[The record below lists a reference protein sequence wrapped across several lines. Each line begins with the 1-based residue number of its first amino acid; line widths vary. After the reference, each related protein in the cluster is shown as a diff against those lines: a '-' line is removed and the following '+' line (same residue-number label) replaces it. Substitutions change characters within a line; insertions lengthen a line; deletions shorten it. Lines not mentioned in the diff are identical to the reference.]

1 MNKKVVTT
9 DEQQLIIDEPGN
21 IVITARPGSGKTF
34 TIVEKIKLISNE
46 LLDYQGVIA
55 ISFTRKASEELQI
68 RCKIMNIAK
77 KCSFFGTIDKFYISQ
92 IICPFA
98 KHITNSNKKL
108 EVRDKIDNF
117 PEYKGLEE
125 IRNGITEE
133 TKKLLIQSL
142 KDGNIFLVTQKDP
155 NLELPEDKN
164 DIYSI
169 GTICKIKQILKLP
182 KGGATRVLVEGIER
196 AEVIDFIVNEA
207 FLECNVKKI
216 LDKESDVEDKEDT
229 AFKNQL
235 IKAFDEY
242 IYATECDESKV
253 SSLIDQENNLSKISD
268 LVAAY
273 MQLSDEK
280 KQIIL
285 ETIDVHE
292 RIEKLLIFIE
302 EEIQI
307 VQIEKEI
314 SNKVKTK
321 IDKSNKEYFL
331 REQIKAIQQE
341 LGEDEQAREVSKYV
355 SYLRKSKLSKQVKE
369 KAQYEIDRLLKA
381 NSGDANYIRNYLDW
395 LIALPWGKAT
405 KDSFDIDKV
414 SKVLDDEHYGL
425 QEVKERIL
433 EYLAVKQYTKS
444 LKGPILCLVGPPGV
458 GKSSIAESIADS
470 LNRKFVRIS
479 LGGIKDEA
487 EIRGHRRTYIGA
499 MPGRIIYALKEAKV
513 NNPLILLDE
522 IDKLSNDYKGNP
534 ADALLE
540 VLDPNQNKTFRDSFM
555 EVDIDLSNILFVTTA
570 NSLETIPRALLDR
583 MEIIEVSGYTYEEK
597 FNIAKKHLLKRV
609 MKECNVDE
617 SKIKI
622 SDNAIKEI
630 INGYTR
636 ESGVRSLER
645 EINKVVR
652 KSIIEL
658 IKSKK
663 ESIKISSNNLEKYL
677 GPIIYEFENKE
688 KEDKVGVVTGLAWTA
703 YGGDTLP
710 VEVAVMKGN
719 GKLELTGQL
728 GDVMQESAKTAYSYV
743 RANSDKYNI
752 SEEFYKKYDIHIH
765 VPEGAVPKDGPSAG
779 VTMVTALVSAL
790 SNKKVKGN
798 VAMTGEVTL
807 TGRVLPIGGVKE
819 KCLAAH
825 RIGID
830 TIILPKENKK
840 NVNEIPPSIKS
851 KLNLIFADK
860 VEEVLQNAL
869 IGVDISDN

>member
-1 MNKKVVTT
+1 MNS
-9 DEQQLIIDEPGN
+9 ESILLP
-21 IVITARPGSGKTF
+21 VIPLR
-34 TIVEKIKLISNE
+34 
-46 LLDYQGVIA
+46 
-55 ISFTRKASEELQI
+55 
-68 RCKIMNIAK
+68 
-77 KCSFFGTIDKFYISQ
+77 
-92 IICPFA
+92 
-98 KHITNSNKKL
+98 
-108 EVRDKIDNF
+108 
-117 PEYKGLEE
+117 
-125 IRNGITEE
+125 GITIFPNMIIHFDIGREKSVASLE
-133 TKKLLIQSL
+133 QAML

-196 AEVIDFIVNEA
+196 AEVIDFIVNET

-622 SDNAIKEI
+622 SDNVIKEI

-645 EINKVVR
+645 EINKVIR

>member
-1 MNKKVVTT
+1 MNS
-9 DEQQLIIDEPGN
+9 ESILLP
-21 IVITARPGSGKTF
+21 VIPLR
-34 TIVEKIKLISNE
+34 
-46 LLDYQGVIA
+46 
-55 ISFTRKASEELQI
+55 
-68 RCKIMNIAK
+68 
-77 KCSFFGTIDKFYISQ
+77 
-92 IICPFA
+92 
-98 KHITNSNKKL
+98 
-108 EVRDKIDNF
+108 
-117 PEYKGLEE
+117 
-125 IRNGITEE
+125 GITIFPNMIIHFDIGREKSVASLE
-133 TKKLLIQSL
+133 QAML

-196 AEVIDFIVNEA
+196 AEVIDFIVNET

-645 EINKVVR
+645 EINKVIR

-663 ESIKISSNNLEKYL
+663 ESINISSNNLEKYL

>member
-1 MNKKVVTT
+1 MNS
-9 DEQQLIIDEPGN
+9 ESILLP
-21 IVITARPGSGKTF
+21 VIPLR
-34 TIVEKIKLISNE
+34 
-46 LLDYQGVIA
+46 
-55 ISFTRKASEELQI
+55 
-68 RCKIMNIAK
+68 
-77 KCSFFGTIDKFYISQ
+77 
-92 IICPFA
+92 
-98 KHITNSNKKL
+98 
-108 EVRDKIDNF
+108 
-117 PEYKGLEE
+117 
-125 IRNGITEE
+125 GITIFPNMIIHFDIGREKSVASLE
-133 TKKLLIQSL
+133 QAML

-196 AEVIDFIVNEA
+196 AEVIDFIVNET

-645 EINKVVR
+645 EINKVIR

-869 IGVDISDN
+869 IGVDISDNKKFRVYYICCQKTSISYRW

>member
-1 MNKKVVTT
+1 MNS
-9 DEQQLIIDEPGN
+9 ESILLP
-21 IVITARPGSGKTF
+21 VIPLR
-34 TIVEKIKLISNE
+34 
-46 LLDYQGVIA
+46 
-55 ISFTRKASEELQI
+55 
-68 RCKIMNIAK
+68 
-77 KCSFFGTIDKFYISQ
+77 
-92 IICPFA
+92 
-98 KHITNSNKKL
+98 
-108 EVRDKIDNF
+108 
-117 PEYKGLEE
+117 
-125 IRNGITEE
+125 GITIFPNMIIHFDIGREKSVASLE
-133 TKKLLIQSL
+133 QAML

-196 AEVIDFIVNEA
+196 AEVIDFIVNET

-216 LDKESDVEDKEDT
+216 LDKESDFEDKEDT

>member
-1 MNKKVVTT
+1 MNS
-9 DEQQLIIDEPGN
+9 ESILLP
-21 IVITARPGSGKTF
+21 VIPLR
-34 TIVEKIKLISNE
+34 
-46 LLDYQGVIA
+46 
-55 ISFTRKASEELQI
+55 
-68 RCKIMNIAK
+68 
-77 KCSFFGTIDKFYISQ
+77 
-92 IICPFA
+92 
-98 KHITNSNKKL
+98 
-108 EVRDKIDNF
+108 
-117 PEYKGLEE
+117 
-125 IRNGITEE
+125 GITIFPNMIIHFDIGREKSVASLE
-133 TKKLLIQSL
+133 QAML

-196 AEVIDFIVNEA
+196 AEVIDFIVNET

-273 MQLSDEK
+273 IQLSDEK

-645 EINKVVR
+645 EINKVIR

>member
-1 MNKKVVTT
+1 MNS
-9 DEQQLIIDEPGN
+9 ESILLP
-21 IVITARPGSGKTF
+21 VIPLR
-34 TIVEKIKLISNE
+34 
-46 LLDYQGVIA
+46 
-55 ISFTRKASEELQI
+55 
-68 RCKIMNIAK
+68 
-77 KCSFFGTIDKFYISQ
+77 
-92 IICPFA
+92 
-98 KHITNSNKKL
+98 
-108 EVRDKIDNF
+108 
-117 PEYKGLEE
+117 
-125 IRNGITEE
+125 GITIFPNMIIHFDIGREKSVASLE
-133 TKKLLIQSL
+133 QAML

-196 AEVIDFIVNEA
+196 AEVIDFIVNET

-458 GKSSIAESIADS
+458 GKSSIAESITDS

-645 EINKVVR
+645 EINKVIR

>member
-1 MNKKVVTT
+1 MNS
-9 DEQQLIIDEPGN
+9 ESILLP
-21 IVITARPGSGKTF
+21 VIPLR
-34 TIVEKIKLISNE
+34 
-46 LLDYQGVIA
+46 
-55 ISFTRKASEELQI
+55 
-68 RCKIMNIAK
+68 
-77 KCSFFGTIDKFYISQ
+77 
-92 IICPFA
+92 
-98 KHITNSNKKL
+98 
-108 EVRDKIDNF
+108 
-117 PEYKGLEE
+117 
-125 IRNGITEE
+125 GITIFPNMIIHFDIGREKSVASLE
-133 TKKLLIQSL
+133 QAML

-196 AEVIDFIVNEA
+196 AEVIDFIVNET

-645 EINKVVR
+645 EINKVIR

-765 VPEGAVPKDGPSAG
+765 VPEGAVTKDGPSAG

>member
-1 MNKKVVTT
+1 
-9 DEQQLIIDEPGN
+9 
-21 IVITARPGSGKTF
+21 
-34 TIVEKIKLISNE
+34 
-46 LLDYQGVIA
+46 
-55 ISFTRKASEELQI
+55 
-68 RCKIMNIAK
+68 
-77 KCSFFGTIDKFYISQ
+77 
-92 IICPFA
+92 
-98 KHITNSNKKL
+98 
-108 EVRDKIDNF
+108 
-117 PEYKGLEE
+117 
-125 IRNGITEE
+125 
-133 TKKLLIQSL
+133 
-142 KDGNIFLVTQKDP
+142 
-155 NLELPEDKN
+155 
-164 DIYSI
+164 
-169 GTICKIKQILKLP
+169 
-182 KGGATRVLVEGIER
+182 
-196 AEVIDFIVNEA
+196 
-207 FLECNVKKI
+207 
-216 LDKESDVEDKEDT
+216 
-229 AFKNQL
+229 
-235 IKAFDEY
+235 
-242 IYATECDESKV
+242 
-253 SSLIDQENNLSKISD
+253 
-268 LVAAY
+268 
-273 MQLSDEK
+273 
-280 KQIIL
+280 
-285 ETIDVHE
+285 
-292 RIEKLLIFIE
+292 
-302 EEIQI
+302 
-307 VQIEKEI
+307 
-314 SNKVKTK
+314 
-321 IDKSNKEYFL
+321 
-331 REQIKAIQQE
+331 
-341 LGEDEQAREVSKYV
+341 
-355 SYLRKSKLSKQVKE
+355 
-369 KAQYEIDRLLKA
+369 
-381 NSGDANYIRNYLDW
+381 
-395 LIALPWGKAT
+395 
-405 KDSFDIDKV
+405 
-414 SKVLDDEHYGL
+414 
-425 QEVKERIL
+425 
-433 EYLAVKQYTKS
+433 
-444 LKGPILCLVGPPGV
+444 
-458 GKSSIAESIADS
+458 
-470 LNRKFVRIS
+470 
-479 LGGIKDEA
+479 
-487 EIRGHRRTYIGA
+487 

-597 FNIAKKHLLKRV
+597 FNIAKKYLLKRV

-677 GPIIYEFENKE
+677 GPVIYEFENKE

>member
-1 MNKKVVTT
+1 MNS
-9 DEQQLIIDEPGN
+9 ESILLP
-21 IVITARPGSGKTF
+21 VIPLR
-34 TIVEKIKLISNE
+34 
-46 LLDYQGVIA
+46 
-55 ISFTRKASEELQI
+55 
-68 RCKIMNIAK
+68 
-77 KCSFFGTIDKFYISQ
+77 
-92 IICPFA
+92 
-98 KHITNSNKKL
+98 
-108 EVRDKIDNF
+108 
-117 PEYKGLEE
+117 
-125 IRNGITEE
+125 GITIFPNMIIHFDIGREKSVASLE
-133 TKKLLIQSL
+133 QAML

-169 GTICKIKQILKLP
+169 GSICKIKQILKLP

-196 AEVIDFIVNEA
+196 AEVIDFIVNET

-268 LVAAY
+268 LVATY

-280 KQIIL
+280 KQTIL

-677 GPIIYEFENKE
+677 GPVIYEFENKE

>member
-1 MNKKVVTT
+1 MNS
-9 DEQQLIIDEPGN
+9 ESILLP
-21 IVITARPGSGKTF
+21 VIPLR
-34 TIVEKIKLISNE
+34 
-46 LLDYQGVIA
+46 
-55 ISFTRKASEELQI
+55 
-68 RCKIMNIAK
+68 
-77 KCSFFGTIDKFYISQ
+77 
-92 IICPFA
+92 
-98 KHITNSNKKL
+98 
-108 EVRDKIDNF
+108 
-117 PEYKGLEE
+117 
-125 IRNGITEE
+125 GITIFPNMIIHFDIGREKSVASLE
-133 TKKLLIQSL
+133 QAML

-196 AEVIDFIVNEA
+196 AEVIDFIVNET

-645 EINKVVR
+645 EINKVIR

-703 YGGDTLP
+703 YGGDTLT

>member
-1 MNKKVVTT
+1 MNS
-9 DEQQLIIDEPGN
+9 ESILLP
-21 IVITARPGSGKTF
+21 VIPLR
-34 TIVEKIKLISNE
+34 
-46 LLDYQGVIA
+46 
-55 ISFTRKASEELQI
+55 
-68 RCKIMNIAK
+68 
-77 KCSFFGTIDKFYISQ
+77 
-92 IICPFA
+92 
-98 KHITNSNKKL
+98 
-108 EVRDKIDNF
+108 
-117 PEYKGLEE
+117 
-125 IRNGITEE
+125 GITIFPNMIIHFDIGREKSVASLE
-133 TKKLLIQSL
+133 QAML

-196 AEVIDFIVNEA
+196 AEVIDFIVNET

-242 IYATECDESKV
+242 IYATEGDESKV

-280 KQIIL
+280 KQTIL

-341 LGEDEQAREVSKYV
+341 LGEDEQAKEVSKYV

-444 LKGPILCLVGPPGV
+444 LKGPIICLVGPPGV
-458 GKSSIAESIADS
+458 GKSSIAESIAHS

-597 FNIAKKHLLKRV
+597 FNIAKKYLLKRV

-677 GPIIYEFENKE
+677 GPVIYEFENKE

>member
-1 MNKKVVTT
+1 MNT
-9 DEQQLIIDEPGN
+9 DSILLPLIPL
-21 IVITARPGSGKTF
+21 R
-34 TIVEKIKLISNE
+34 
-46 LLDYQGVIA
+46 
-55 ISFTRKASEELQI
+55 
-68 RCKIMNIAK
+68 
-77 KCSFFGTIDKFYISQ
+77 
-92 IICPFA
+92 
-98 KHITNSNKKL
+98 
-108 EVRDKIDNF
+108 
-117 PEYKGLEE
+117 
-125 IRNGITEE
+125 GITIFPNMIIHFDIGREKSVASLE
-133 TKKLLIQSL
+133 QAML

-196 AEVIDFIVNEA
+196 AEVIDFIVNET

-645 EINKVVR
+645 EINKVIR

>member
-1 MNKKVVTT
+1 MNS
-9 DEQQLIIDEPGN
+9 ESILLP
-21 IVITARPGSGKTF
+21 VIPLR
-34 TIVEKIKLISNE
+34 
-46 LLDYQGVIA
+46 
-55 ISFTRKASEELQI
+55 
-68 RCKIMNIAK
+68 
-77 KCSFFGTIDKFYISQ
+77 
-92 IICPFA
+92 
-98 KHITNSNKKL
+98 
-108 EVRDKIDNF
+108 
-117 PEYKGLEE
+117 
-125 IRNGITEE
+125 GITIFPNMIIHFDIGREKSVASLE
-133 TKKLLIQSL
+133 QAML

-196 AEVIDFIVNEA
+196 AEVIDFIVNET

-395 LIALPWGKAT
+395 LIALPWGKVT

-534 ADALLE
+534 SDALLE

-645 EINKVVR
+645 EINKVIR

>member
-1 MNKKVVTT
+1 MNS
-9 DEQQLIIDEPGN
+9 ESILLP
-21 IVITARPGSGKTF
+21 VIPLR
-34 TIVEKIKLISNE
+34 
-46 LLDYQGVIA
+46 
-55 ISFTRKASEELQI
+55 
-68 RCKIMNIAK
+68 
-77 KCSFFGTIDKFYISQ
+77 
-92 IICPFA
+92 
-98 KHITNSNKKL
+98 
-108 EVRDKIDNF
+108 
-117 PEYKGLEE
+117 
-125 IRNGITEE
+125 GITIFPNMIIHFDIGREKSVASLE
-133 TKKLLIQSL
+133 QAML

-196 AEVIDFIVNEA
+196 AEVIDFIVNET

-677 GPIIYEFENKE
+677 GTIIYEFENKE

>member
-1 MNKKVVTT
+1 MNS
-9 DEQQLIIDEPGN
+9 ESILLP
-21 IVITARPGSGKTF
+21 VIPLR
-34 TIVEKIKLISNE
+34 
-46 LLDYQGVIA
+46 
-55 ISFTRKASEELQI
+55 
-68 RCKIMNIAK
+68 
-77 KCSFFGTIDKFYISQ
+77 
-92 IICPFA
+92 
-98 KHITNSNKKL
+98 
-108 EVRDKIDNF
+108 
-117 PEYKGLEE
+117 
-125 IRNGITEE
+125 GITIFPNMIIHFDIGREKSVASLE
-133 TKKLLIQSL
+133 QAML

-196 AEVIDFIVNEA
+196 AEVIDFIVNET

-229 AFKNQL
+229 AFKNHL

-860 VEEVLQNAL
+860 VEEVLQIAL

>member
-1 MNKKVVTT
+1 
-9 DEQQLIIDEPGN
+9 
-21 IVITARPGSGKTF
+21 
-34 TIVEKIKLISNE
+34 
-46 LLDYQGVIA
+46 
-55 ISFTRKASEELQI
+55 
-68 RCKIMNIAK
+68 
-77 KCSFFGTIDKFYISQ
+77 
-92 IICPFA
+92 
-98 KHITNSNKKL
+98 
-108 EVRDKIDNF
+108 
-117 PEYKGLEE
+117 
-125 IRNGITEE
+125 
-133 TKKLLIQSL
+133 
-142 KDGNIFLVTQKDP
+142 
-155 NLELPEDKN
+155 
-164 DIYSI
+164 
-169 GTICKIKQILKLP
+169 
-182 KGGATRVLVEGIER
+182 
-196 AEVIDFIVNEA
+196 
-207 FLECNVKKI
+207 
-216 LDKESDVEDKEDT
+216 
-229 AFKNQL
+229 
-235 IKAFDEY
+235 
-242 IYATECDESKV
+242 
-253 SSLIDQENNLSKISD
+253 
-268 LVAAY
+268 

-414 SKVLDDEHYGL
+414 SDDEHYGL

>member
-1 MNKKVVTT
+1 MNS
-9 DEQQLIIDEPGN
+9 ESILLP
-21 IVITARPGSGKTF
+21 VIPLR
-34 TIVEKIKLISNE
+34 
-46 LLDYQGVIA
+46 
-55 ISFTRKASEELQI
+55 
-68 RCKIMNIAK
+68 
-77 KCSFFGTIDKFYISQ
+77 
-92 IICPFA
+92 
-98 KHITNSNKKL
+98 
-108 EVRDKIDNF
+108 
-117 PEYKGLEE
+117 
-125 IRNGITEE
+125 GITIFPNMIIHFDIGREKSVASLE
-133 TKKLLIQSL
+133 QAML

-196 AEVIDFIVNEA
+196 AEVIDFIVNET

-242 IYATECDESKV
+242 IYATEGDESKV

-280 KQIIL
+280 KQTIL

-341 LGEDEQAREVSKYV
+341 LGEDEQAKEVSKYV

-458 GKSSIAESIADS
+458 GKSSIAESIAHS

-597 FNIAKKHLLKRV
+597 FNIAKKYLLKRV

-677 GPIIYEFENKE
+677 GPVIYEFENKE

>member
-1 MNKKVVTT
+1 MNS
-9 DEQQLIIDEPGN
+9 ESILLP
-21 IVITARPGSGKTF
+21 VIPLR
-34 TIVEKIKLISNE
+34 
-46 LLDYQGVIA
+46 
-55 ISFTRKASEELQI
+55 
-68 RCKIMNIAK
+68 
-77 KCSFFGTIDKFYISQ
+77 
-92 IICPFA
+92 
-98 KHITNSNKKL
+98 
-108 EVRDKIDNF
+108 
-117 PEYKGLEE
+117 
-125 IRNGITEE
+125 GITIFPNMIIHFDIGREKSVASLE
-133 TKKLLIQSL
+133 QAML

-196 AEVIDFIVNEA
+196 AEVIDFIVNET

-242 IYATECDESKV
+242 IYTTECDESKV

-645 EINKVVR
+645 EINKVIR

>member
-1 MNKKVVTT
+1 MNS
-9 DEQQLIIDEPGN
+9 ESILLP
-21 IVITARPGSGKTF
+21 VIPLR
-34 TIVEKIKLISNE
+34 
-46 LLDYQGVIA
+46 
-55 ISFTRKASEELQI
+55 
-68 RCKIMNIAK
+68 
-77 KCSFFGTIDKFYISQ
+77 
-92 IICPFA
+92 
-98 KHITNSNKKL
+98 
-108 EVRDKIDNF
+108 
-117 PEYKGLEE
+117 
-125 IRNGITEE
+125 GITIFPNMIIHFDIGREKSVASLE
-133 TKKLLIQSL
+133 QAML

-196 AEVIDFIVNEA
+196 AEVIDFIVNET

-268 LVAAY
+268 LVATY

-280 KQIIL
+280 KQTIL

-570 NSLETIPRALLDR
+570 NFLETIPRALLDR

-677 GPIIYEFENKE
+677 GPVIYEFENKE

>member
-1 MNKKVVTT
+1 MNS
-9 DEQQLIIDEPGN
+9 ESILLP
-21 IVITARPGSGKTF
+21 VIPLR
-34 TIVEKIKLISNE
+34 
-46 LLDYQGVIA
+46 
-55 ISFTRKASEELQI
+55 
-68 RCKIMNIAK
+68 
-77 KCSFFGTIDKFYISQ
+77 
-92 IICPFA
+92 
-98 KHITNSNKKL
+98 
-108 EVRDKIDNF
+108 
-117 PEYKGLEE
+117 
-125 IRNGITEE
+125 GITIFPNMIIHFDIGREKSVASLE
-133 TKKLLIQSL
+133 QAML

-196 AEVIDFIVNEA
+196 AEVIDFIVNET

-677 GPIIYEFENKE
+677 GSIIYEFENKE

>member
-1 MNKKVVTT
+1 MNS
-9 DEQQLIIDEPGN
+9 ESILLP
-21 IVITARPGSGKTF
+21 VIPLR
-34 TIVEKIKLISNE
+34 
-46 LLDYQGVIA
+46 
-55 ISFTRKASEELQI
+55 
-68 RCKIMNIAK
+68 
-77 KCSFFGTIDKFYISQ
+77 
-92 IICPFA
+92 
-98 KHITNSNKKL
+98 
-108 EVRDKIDNF
+108 
-117 PEYKGLEE
+117 
-125 IRNGITEE
+125 GITIFPNMIIHFDIGREKSVASLE
-133 TKKLLIQSL
+133 QAML

-196 AEVIDFIVNEA
+196 AEVIDFIVNET

-645 EINKVVR
+645 EINKVIR

-677 GPIIYEFENKE
+677 GPIIYESENKE

>member
-1 MNKKVVTT
+1 MNS
-9 DEQQLIIDEPGN
+9 ESILLP
-21 IVITARPGSGKTF
+21 VIPLR
-34 TIVEKIKLISNE
+34 
-46 LLDYQGVIA
+46 
-55 ISFTRKASEELQI
+55 
-68 RCKIMNIAK
+68 
-77 KCSFFGTIDKFYISQ
+77 
-92 IICPFA
+92 
-98 KHITNSNKKL
+98 
-108 EVRDKIDNF
+108 
-117 PEYKGLEE
+117 
-125 IRNGITEE
+125 GITIFPNMIIHFDIGREKSVASLE
-133 TKKLLIQSL
+133 QAML

-169 GTICKIKQILKLP
+169 GTICKIKQILKLS

-196 AEVIDFIVNEA
+196 AEVIDFIVNET

-688 KEDKVGVVTGLAWTA
+688 KEDKVGVVTGLACTA

>member
-1 MNKKVVTT
+1 MNS
-9 DEQQLIIDEPGN
+9 ESILLP
-21 IVITARPGSGKTF
+21 VIPLR
-34 TIVEKIKLISNE
+34 
-46 LLDYQGVIA
+46 
-55 ISFTRKASEELQI
+55 
-68 RCKIMNIAK
+68 
-77 KCSFFGTIDKFYISQ
+77 
-92 IICPFA
+92 
-98 KHITNSNKKL
+98 
-108 EVRDKIDNF
+108 
-117 PEYKGLEE
+117 
-125 IRNGITEE
+125 GITIFPNMIIHFDIGREKSVASLE
-133 TKKLLIQSL
+133 QAML

-196 AEVIDFIVNEA
+196 AEVIDFIVNET

-433 EYLAVKQYTKS
+433 EYLAVKQYKKS

-645 EINKVVR
+645 EINKVIR

>member
-1 MNKKVVTT
+1 MNS
-9 DEQQLIIDEPGN
+9 ESILLP
-21 IVITARPGSGKTF
+21 VIPLR
-34 TIVEKIKLISNE
+34 
-46 LLDYQGVIA
+46 
-55 ISFTRKASEELQI
+55 
-68 RCKIMNIAK
+68 
-77 KCSFFGTIDKFYISQ
+77 
-92 IICPFA
+92 
-98 KHITNSNKKL
+98 
-108 EVRDKIDNF
+108 
-117 PEYKGLEE
+117 
-125 IRNGITEE
+125 GITIFPNMIIHFDIGREKSVASLE
-133 TKKLLIQSL
+133 QAML

-196 AEVIDFIVNEA
+196 AEVIDFIVNET

-752 SEEFYKKYDIHIH
+752 SEEFYNKYDIHIH

>member
-1 MNKKVVTT
+1 MNS
-9 DEQQLIIDEPGN
+9 ESILLP
-21 IVITARPGSGKTF
+21 VIPLR
-34 TIVEKIKLISNE
+34 
-46 LLDYQGVIA
+46 
-55 ISFTRKASEELQI
+55 
-68 RCKIMNIAK
+68 
-77 KCSFFGTIDKFYISQ
+77 
-92 IICPFA
+92 
-98 KHITNSNKKL
+98 
-108 EVRDKIDNF
+108 
-117 PEYKGLEE
+117 
-125 IRNGITEE
+125 GITIFPNMIIHFDIGREKSVASLE
-133 TKKLLIQSL
+133 QAML

-196 AEVIDFIVNEA
+196 AEVIDFIVNET

-645 EINKVVR
+645 EINKVIR

-790 SNKKVKGN
+790 SNKKVKCN

>member
-1 MNKKVVTT
+1 MNS
-9 DEQQLIIDEPGN
+9 ESILLP
-21 IVITARPGSGKTF
+21 VIPLR
-34 TIVEKIKLISNE
+34 
-46 LLDYQGVIA
+46 
-55 ISFTRKASEELQI
+55 
-68 RCKIMNIAK
+68 
-77 KCSFFGTIDKFYISQ
+77 
-92 IICPFA
+92 
-98 KHITNSNKKL
+98 
-108 EVRDKIDNF
+108 
-117 PEYKGLEE
+117 
-125 IRNGITEE
+125 GITIFPNMIIHFDIGREKSVASLE
-133 TKKLLIQSL
+133 QAML

-196 AEVIDFIVNEA
+196 AEVIDFIVNET

-719 GKLELTGQL
+719 GKLELTGKL

>member
-1 MNKKVVTT
+1 
-9 DEQQLIIDEPGN
+9 
-21 IVITARPGSGKTF
+21 
-34 TIVEKIKLISNE
+34 
-46 LLDYQGVIA
+46 
-55 ISFTRKASEELQI
+55 
-68 RCKIMNIAK
+68 
-77 KCSFFGTIDKFYISQ
+77 
-92 IICPFA
+92 
-98 KHITNSNKKL
+98 
-108 EVRDKIDNF
+108 
-117 PEYKGLEE
+117 
-125 IRNGITEE
+125 
-133 TKKLLIQSL
+133 
-142 KDGNIFLVTQKDP
+142 
-155 NLELPEDKN
+155 
-164 DIYSI
+164 
-169 GTICKIKQILKLP
+169 
-182 KGGATRVLVEGIER
+182 
-196 AEVIDFIVNEA
+196 
-207 FLECNVKKI
+207 
-216 LDKESDVEDKEDT
+216 
-229 AFKNQL
+229 
-235 IKAFDEY
+235 
-242 IYATECDESKV
+242 
-253 SSLIDQENNLSKISD
+253 
-268 LVAAY
+268 
-273 MQLSDEK
+273 
-280 KQIIL
+280 
-285 ETIDVHE
+285 
-292 RIEKLLIFIE
+292 
-302 EEIQI
+302 
-307 VQIEKEI
+307 
-314 SNKVKTK
+314 
-321 IDKSNKEYFL
+321 
-331 REQIKAIQQE
+331 
-341 LGEDEQAREVSKYV
+341 
-355 SYLRKSKLSKQVKE
+355 
-369 KAQYEIDRLLKA
+369 
-381 NSGDANYIRNYLDW
+381 
-395 LIALPWGKAT
+395 
-405 KDSFDIDKV
+405 
-414 SKVLDDEHYGL
+414 
-425 QEVKERIL
+425 
-433 EYLAVKQYTKS
+433 
-444 LKGPILCLVGPPGV
+444 
-458 GKSSIAESIADS
+458 
-470 LNRKFVRIS
+470 
-479 LGGIKDEA
+479 
-487 EIRGHRRTYIGA
+487 

-609 MKECNVDE
+609 MKDCNVDE

-645 EINKVVR
+645 EINKVIR

-688 KEDKVGVVTGLAWTA
+688 KEDKVGVVTGLAWTT

>member
-1 MNKKVVTT
+1 MKS
-9 DEQQLIIDEPGN
+9 ESILLP
-21 IVITARPGSGKTF
+21 VIPLR
-34 TIVEKIKLISNE
+34 
-46 LLDYQGVIA
+46 
-55 ISFTRKASEELQI
+55 
-68 RCKIMNIAK
+68 
-77 KCSFFGTIDKFYISQ
+77 
-92 IICPFA
+92 
-98 KHITNSNKKL
+98 
-108 EVRDKIDNF
+108 
-117 PEYKGLEE
+117 
-125 IRNGITEE
+125 GITIFPNMIIHFDIGREKSVASLE
-133 TKKLLIQSL
+133 QAML

-196 AEVIDFIVNEA
+196 AEVIDFIVNET

-645 EINKVVR
+645 EINKVIR

>member
-1 MNKKVVTT
+1 MNS
-9 DEQQLIIDEPGN
+9 ESILLP
-21 IVITARPGSGKTF
+21 VIPLR
-34 TIVEKIKLISNE
+34 
-46 LLDYQGVIA
+46 
-55 ISFTRKASEELQI
+55 
-68 RCKIMNIAK
+68 
-77 KCSFFGTIDKFYISQ
+77 
-92 IICPFA
+92 
-98 KHITNSNKKL
+98 
-108 EVRDKIDNF
+108 
-117 PEYKGLEE
+117 
-125 IRNGITEE
+125 GITIFPNMIIHFDIGREKSVASLE
-133 TKKLLIQSL
+133 QAML

-196 AEVIDFIVNEA
+196 AEVIDFIVNET

-645 EINKVVR
+645 EINKVIR
-652 KSIIEL
+652 KSIIDL

>member
-1 MNKKVVTT
+1 MNS
-9 DEQQLIIDEPGN
+9 ESILLP
-21 IVITARPGSGKTF
+21 VITLR
-34 TIVEKIKLISNE
+34 
-46 LLDYQGVIA
+46 
-55 ISFTRKASEELQI
+55 
-68 RCKIMNIAK
+68 
-77 KCSFFGTIDKFYISQ
+77 
-92 IICPFA
+92 
-98 KHITNSNKKL
+98 
-108 EVRDKIDNF
+108 
-117 PEYKGLEE
+117 
-125 IRNGITEE
+125 GITIFPNMIIHFDIGREKSVASLE
-133 TKKLLIQSL
+133 QAML

-196 AEVIDFIVNEA
+196 AEVIDFIVNET

>member
-1 MNKKVVTT
+1 MNS
-9 DEQQLIIDEPGN
+9 ESILLP
-21 IVITARPGSGKTF
+21 VIPLR
-34 TIVEKIKLISNE
+34 
-46 LLDYQGVIA
+46 
-55 ISFTRKASEELQI
+55 
-68 RCKIMNIAK
+68 
-77 KCSFFGTIDKFYISQ
+77 
-92 IICPFA
+92 
-98 KHITNSNKKL
+98 
-108 EVRDKIDNF
+108 
-117 PEYKGLEE
+117 
-125 IRNGITEE
+125 GITIFPNMIIHFDIGREKSVASLE
-133 TKKLLIQSL
+133 QAML

-196 AEVIDFIVNEA
+196 AEVIDFIVNET

-645 EINKVVR
+645 EINKVIR

-819 KCLAAH
+819 KCLEAH
-825 RIGID
+825 RIVID

>member
-1 MNKKVVTT
+1 MNS
-9 DEQQLIIDEPGN
+9 ESILLP
-21 IVITARPGSGKTF
+21 VIPLR
-34 TIVEKIKLISNE
+34 
-46 LLDYQGVIA
+46 
-55 ISFTRKASEELQI
+55 
-68 RCKIMNIAK
+68 
-77 KCSFFGTIDKFYISQ
+77 
-92 IICPFA
+92 
-98 KHITNSNKKL
+98 
-108 EVRDKIDNF
+108 
-117 PEYKGLEE
+117 
-125 IRNGITEE
+125 GITIFPNMIIHFDIGREKSVASLE
-133 TKKLLIQSL
+133 QAML

-196 AEVIDFIVNEA
+196 AEVIDFIVNET

-268 LVAAY
+268 LVATY

-280 KQIIL
+280 KQTIL

-645 EINKVVR
+645 EINKVIR

-677 GPIIYEFENKE
+677 GPVIYEFENKE